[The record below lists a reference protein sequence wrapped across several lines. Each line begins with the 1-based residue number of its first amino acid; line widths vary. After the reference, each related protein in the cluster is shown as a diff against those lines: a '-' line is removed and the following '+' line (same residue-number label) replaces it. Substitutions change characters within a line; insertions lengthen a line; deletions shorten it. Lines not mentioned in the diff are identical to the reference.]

1 MKKNVVRKI
10 AAFAL
15 GATAC
20 LALGAAF
27 MLKPETKAD
36 AAADDEIT
44 AMNTL
49 AGFTIEE
56 KAAVRKDEPMGLRFT
71 TKVSTATQAQIKEQL
86 GDGEIVYGTLMLPAD
101 FLVGDE
107 LTHDTPSVVVAEVP
121 SNKWKDATTYTAV
134 LGGKDGASLG
144 SSYYSR
150 PIAARSY
157 ALNKDT
163 GVVYYTENTA
173 IRSIGY
179 VAYKAV
185 NDVEKPETDTDVQAI
200 VTNAKTKREFVFNEN
215 ISVYNSENSGVTVI
229 GNGFDNQSANV
240 FAFKVGGIIDETV
253 TINYTTSDE
262 SVISVNNGVLKAVG
276 EGVATVTGTVTV
288 GSENYTCTKE
298 LSTFHYAPSSDYQIL
313 IPASAGE
320 YETQAANKL
329 RSIWQESTGIRLPI
343 ITESGNEETS
353 GKYISIGD
361 TILAKKVCV
370 LSSITAGKEL
380 GETSSVVRY
389 VDNTVFVRGMSERA
403 TLYGVQQLLK
413 DTVGY
418 EYFLTDTYTVD
429 EKAEIIIGHIDYIP
443 DIANEVIQQ
452 QTAEDGIIGA
462 EHGTHGYT
470 AFMVPV
476 GADDHT
482 GITHNSINV
491 IKNTVTDNGVTDT
504 SQYYS
509 YSSLTYKDWYATTTN
524 WAGTTIFHRDSNNY
538 KLELCYTAHGNTSTT
553 NGRPALVDAVA
564 TAMFNQ
570 MQRNE
575 YKSYDRI
582 GFSQADHS
590 EWCECNSCKTEG
602 NAADNLLHFIL
613 DVAASL
619 KSKLQTVG
627 DSRADTFKICTL
639 FYLAT
644 STLPTSN
651 ATYLDETT
659 KAYMSH
665 LEVWFAEIKADFNV
679 SLDDTNSTYN
689 ANTALAQF
697 NGWVNIAK
705 PNGADMLW
713 WGYYAS
719 TTCGF
724 IPYDSIEALRGNYAL
739 AYNAGVDYM
748 FNQSIGYNV
757 NWMRLKQY
765 LMSELRWN
773 ANPDPTTWDGW
784 IESYMKGAFGQ
795 GSEAMYA
802 YYTAW
807 DAWADAHKA
816 DFYNNASG
824 TSKSISKDL
833 RTSGKMPLETLI
845 GWLNSCNKAL
855 AALDANDPNYKIY
868 YNNIILER
876 LTPLYLIMYV
886 HGGFKG
892 SSFTSS
898 KINEYVI
905 PYGQD
910 FLDGI
915 AQWNVTYDGEGASL
929 NNKMPEFKA
938 AIENAL
944 SGITAVTV
952 TERQNAIS
960 TTTSMTLNHANIAS
974 GESYTATVVGEAG
987 NVTVTDVTANDGSA
1001 TLTFDSLALGT
1012 SYVVTLR
1019 SDSKAITFT
1028 NAFAVSAV
1036 ISDYAAFKTIVGK
1049 KIDSGYYLLTKDIEG
1064 DGKAISVRDTSYFN
1078 AILDGNGY
1086 TVSNL
1091 KIGANGMF
1099 YNMAGATVKNVTF
1112 EIVSAAAAV
1121 FAVEASDT
1129 TFENVTIKFATEETQ
1144 PLAGTE
1150 TNVVCNNVQSLV
1162 SLNYEETGKT
1172 FFLPIGETEVLIQD
1186 ANLVKGDYTVTV
1198 GGESYTATAFKSGQ
1212 IKVNVQALNVGET
1225 ASVVCGNGEAAYGY
1239 NVMGITKFIKT
1250 FDELLS
1256 LGIHTTDTNGEG
1268 YGNDVYGYYVLA
1280 NDIDGQGAFTT
1291 PGYNYGQSYFQ
1302 GTLDGNGYTVKNF
1315 TAGQCGIFGGMMN
1328 ATVKNINFDF
1338 ASVYTKSA
1346 VAGWNYTALLANKAT
1361 NVVFENV
1368 NARFLGYQAVDGDVA
1383 TFFKGTLVGEISE
1396 NVTYR
1401 NVTIDLSLCTDG
1413 FVASGGNVF
1422 GPAVSGLV
1430 CENVT
1435 IKVGLAENEVTFG
1448 YSDKVG
1454 TEISK
1459 PDGVTVETTDEDV
1472 ATILQGDT
1480 RTVLAY
1486 YMDDVTKVGFEEG
1499 TLVQYLEGKVA
1510 SGWGETIYSE
1520 RAVIVADGTQDYISV
1535 EFYAANNFTG
1545 DSIFHIWY
1553 SSTACSVSKAGVAS
1567 DANIQSQIVDRYG
1580 MKVASVV
1587 GGERYTFRV
1596 YAPGT
1601 EYLGIGVYGINTIY
1615 FANVSYGTGNLPT
1628 PITQNIVAGTPSR
1641 GSLNVYKDDVTAL
1654 GFVKDTLVLENS
1666 NITST
1671 WDDGVV
1677 IATDNTKNCLSV
1689 NFSLSNITS
1698 GQQFMI
1704 HDGSGFCARISDCVV
1719 WHDGGDTSYKEVEI
1733 LDAEGNLATEW
1744 TANTVYTM
1752 KIYHEG
1758 VSSIRICAVS
1768 GTGFNVYYDNNITQS
1783 DDVYVAPVDPT
1794 PENAPTNASG
1804 TTLPRYTGDETAYG
1818 WEEDTYVFE
1827 ATMASSWNDRVLFNV
1842 DSTKY
1847 DYMDVDFVITNDR
1860 NVWWFS
1866 AWVVNAGGMLDG
1878 SYTLNE
1884 NSGFA
1889 NHTPNTGAN
1898 GGNTK
1903 IQVFDV
1909 NGNVLTGARTTGT
1922 KYTLRVYL
1930 KDENLTQVQFGQD
1943 NVTMLFANVSFG
1955 IVETI
1960 TADSTNT
1967 SAVSVYDGDVTALG
1981 FAEGSRVYEYVG
1993 ANSETDKAVFDVDS
2007 ANYDYV
2013 DVQLVIA
2020 SGDGYFFAFALNGGN
2035 YLNGGVSYV
2044 IDPSNIR
2051 LANGNTMD
2059 RAIQVFDANGNVA
2072 TSLMSTNTLY
2082 TLRIYISGADQFKI
2096 AKTGS
2101 TIYLANV
2108 TFGNAAAIEEPDEVV
2123 KSAETDEVL
2132 PKYTGDQVSMGF
2144 GADDYV
2150 FEHASTGTWND
2161 RVAIGNNSVDNYLV
2175 FNFASSNPSSLTIW
2189 LMKSGGMVGGASY
2202 ILAPSGTV
2210 GINEG
2215 NTERTMYVVGDD
2227 GFITDTMQA
2236 NKMYTLY
2243 VCISDIDG
2251 IYVGVEAGTTLY
2263 YANVHYTNGPEKLI
2277 KQAGTNM
2284 PLYNGD
2290 VTALGFAEGSFV
2302 QQMVTQDL
2310 TAGSSWWDTGTYPD
2324 NLHRQTLLA
2333 HIPADEN
2340 QTMASVEFVVSKA
2353 ITSGSVFHVW
2363 GNKDGQQENFGD
2375 VTISSYAE
2383 AKTANGFKAY
2393 ICDANGNF
2401 VTSLQANTLYVLK
2414 LYMKGTSD
2422 FRVANISESG
2432 MTTYFSA
2439 SSITYAPYSTVS
2451 LSNKTLIPTYTG
2463 DVTNLGFVAGTTV
2476 YEGVQDNRTSMWSA
2490 GTILGKTM
2498 EAQSVM
2504 LYKEADELYASVQF
2518 SLSKAFG
2525 ATTSNAFAAWWFDA
2539 EGVNKGL
2546 AGYLTVAGASTAGA
2560 TPPAGFR
2567 VEAYDLSGKVV
2578 TSFAANTVYEMR
2590 WYGVGAT
2597 AFKVGCG
2604 EISGE
2609 SITIY
2614 YANPTSGDDVV
2625 VTAGGTN
2632 KSAVGICS
2640 ESVDGFA
2647 EGTRIYKYVGET
2659 TNDKISIKVDSTNY
2673 DYVDFQLIIT
2683 EATSKYFFAFAMNGG
2698 SYLNGSSPYI
2708 LSPENIRINSGA
2720 TMDRVIQVFDKNGNE
2735 YKSTF
2740 ALNTLYTVRVYIKA
2754 GNVTELQMRQTGMVA
2769 YIANVKHGNDA
2780 TT

>member
-1 MKKNVVRKI
+1 M
-10 AAFAL
+10 
-15 GATAC
+15 
-20 LALGAAF
+20 
-27 MLKPETKAD
+27 
-36 AAADDEIT
+36 
-44 AMNTL
+44 
-49 AGFTIEE
+49 
-56 KAAVRKDEPMGLRFT
+56 
-71 TKVSTATQAQIKEQL
+71 
-86 GDGEIVYGTLMLPAD
+86 
-101 FLVGDE
+101 
-107 LTHDTPSVVVAEVP
+107 
-121 SNKWKDATTYTAV
+121 
-134 LGGKDGASLG
+134 
-144 SSYYSR
+144 
-150 PIAARSY
+150 
-157 ALNKDT
+157 
-163 GVVYYTENTA
+163 
-173 IRSIGY
+173 
-179 VAYKAV
+179 
-185 NDVEKPETDTDVQAI
+185 
-200 VTNAKTKREFVFNEN
+200 
-215 ISVYNSENSGVTVI
+215 
-229 GNGFDNQSANV
+229 
-240 FAFKVGGIIDETV
+240 
-253 TINYTTSDE
+253 
-262 SVISVNNGVLKAVG
+262 
-276 EGVATVTGTVTV
+276 
-288 GSENYTCTKE
+288 
-298 LSTFHYAPSSDYQIL
+298 
-313 IPASAGE
+313 
-320 YETQAANKL
+320 
-329 RSIWQESTGIRLPI
+329 
-343 ITESGNEETS
+343 
-353 GKYISIGD
+353 
-361 TILAKKVCV
+361 
-370 LSSITAGKEL
+370 
-380 GETSSVVRY
+380 
-389 VDNTVFVRGMSERA
+389 
-403 TLYGVQQLLK
+403 
-413 DTVGY
+413 
-418 EYFLTDTYTVD
+418 
-429 EKAEIIIGHIDYIP
+429 
-443 DIANEVIQQ
+443 
-452 QTAEDGIIGA
+452 
-462 EHGTHGYT
+462 
-470 AFMVPV
+470 
-476 GADDHT
+476 
-482 GITHNSINV
+482 
-491 IKNTVTDNGVTDT
+491 
-504 SQYYS
+504 
-509 YSSLTYKDWYATTTN
+509 
-524 WAGTTIFHRDSNNY
+524 
-538 KLELCYTAHGNTSTT
+538 
-553 NGRPALVDAVA
+553 VDAVA

-570 MQRNE
+570 MQRDE

-590 EWCECNSCKTEG
+590 EWCNCTACKTEG

-619 KSKLQTVG
+619 KSKLKTAG
-627 DSRADTFKICTL
+627 DARADTFKICTL

-886 HGGFKG
+886 HGGFNG

-952 TERQNAIS
+952 TERQNVIS

-1078 AILDGNGY
+1078 AILSGNGY

-1091 KIGANGMF
+1091 KIGGNGMF

-1422 GPAVSGLV
+1422 GPAISGLV
-1430 CENVT
+1430 CEDVT

-1454 TEISK
+1454 TAISK

-1472 ATILQGDT
+1472 VTILQGDT

-1499 TLVQYLEGKVA
+1499 TIVQYLEGKVA

-1553 SSTACSVSKAGVAS
+1553 SSAACSVSKAGVAS

-1666 NITST
+1666 NITDT
-1671 WDDGVV
+1671 WNDGVV

-1689 NFSLSNITS
+1689 NFSLSKITS

-1704 HDGSGFCARISDCVV
+1704 HDGSGFCARINDCVV

-1758 VSSIRICAVS
+1758 VSSIRICAV
-1768 GTGFNVYYDNNITQS
+1768 GGMGFNVYYDNNITQS

-1943 NVTMLFANVSFG
+1943 NVTMLFANVTFG
-1955 IVETI
+1955 IVETVV
-1960 TADSTNT
+1960 SGGSNVN
-1967 SAVSVYDGDVTALG
+1967 AVTVYEGDETALG
-1981 FAEGSRVYEYVG
+1981 FAEGSRVYKYEGVN
-1993 ANSETDKAVFDVDS
+1993 ASTDKAAIAVDS
-2007 ANYDYV
+2007 SSYDYV
-2013 DVQLVIA
+2013 DVQFVIGE
-2020 SGDGYFFAFALNGGN
+2020 GDGYFFLYALKGGN
-2035 YLNGGVSYV
+2035 FLNSGSFYV

-2051 LANGNTMD
+2051 LASGSVMD
-2059 RAIQVFDANGNVA
+2059 RAIQVFDANGKMA
-2072 TSLMSTNTLY
+2072 SSLMSKNTLY
-2082 TLRIYISGADQFKI
+2082 TLRVYIKAGEVDQIMLGKD
-2096 AKTGS
+2096 AS

-2108 TFGNAAAIEEPDEVV
+2108 SFGNGEPVCPVVQGDNRVDMPTYDGDVTTLGFETDTTVYMIENSSANPWDNAWNIRTIIYAPLSQDYVTFEFVSTVDVAAGSDIFYIWGANGSPAIGSVKTTTTDIALITDVNGYASTSIAAGVHYYLHVACANLKEIQITSLIPSSTVYFANIEYNNGAFAAAEKPATIIMQGNPEIEMPSYTGKVTELGFAEGSFVQQMVTQDLTAGSQWWDTKNYPDNLHRQTYLAKIPMDASQTKISIEFAVSEAIASGEVFHIWAYEGDTYLKDVGVSCSTTWAKDGIAACIYDKNGNAVSSLQANTVYVLEMRMIGATRFNVANIAASGMTTYFSASSIKYEQVVTLPDEVV

-2150 FEHASTGTWND
+2150 FEHASTNTWSD

-2175 FNFASSNPSSLTIW
+2175 FNFASSNPSGLTIW

-2202 ILAPSGTV
+2202 ILTPSGAV
-2210 GINEG
+2210 VINEG

-2277 KQAGTNM
+2277 KQAWTNM

-2310 TAGSSWWDTGTYPD
+2310 TAGSLWWETETYPD
-2324 NLHRQTLLA
+2324 NLHRQTYLA
-2333 HIPADEN
+2333 KIPVDAS
-2340 QTMASVEFVVSKA
+2340 QTKVSIEFAVSEAIASGE
-2353 ITSGSVFHVW
+2353 VFRVW
-2363 GNKDGQQENFGD
+2363 AYKDGMDTDLANCS
-2375 VTISSYAE
+2375 VSCSTTW
-2383 AKTANGFKAY
+2383 AKDGIAACIYDK
-2393 ICDANGNF
+2393 NGNA
-2401 VTSLQANTLYVLK
+2401 VSSLQANTVYVLE
-2414 LYMKGTSD
+2414 MRMPGATR
-2422 FRVANISESG
+2422 FNVANIAESG

-2439 SSITYAPYSTVS
+2439 SSIKYGAEIYQ
-2451 LSNKTLIPTYTG
+2451 G
-2463 DVTNLGFVAGTTV
+2463 DSRVKA
-2476 YEGVQDNRTSMWSA
+2476 SA
-2490 GTILGKTM
+2490 YQG
-2498 EAQSVM
+2498 
-2504 LYKEADELYASVQF
+2504 D
-2518 SLSKAFG
+2518 
-2525 ATTSNAFAAWWFDA
+2525 ATQYGFAA
-2539 EGVNKGL
+2539 
-2546 AGYLTVAGASTAGA
+2546 T
-2560 TPPAGFR
+2560 
-2567 VEAYDLSGKVV
+2567 
-2578 TSFAANTVYEMR
+2578 
-2590 WYGVGAT
+2590 
-2597 AFKVGCG
+2597 
-2604 EISGE
+2604 
-2609 SITIY
+2609 
-2614 YANPTSGDDVV
+2614 DDVV
-2625 VTAGGTN
+2625 ELAMTDSWSDRAIV
-2632 KSAVGICS
+2632 
-2640 ESVDGFA
+2640 
-2647 EGTRIYKYVGET
+2647 
-2659 TNDKISIKVDSTNY
+2659 KVDSTVC
-2673 DYVDFQLIIT
+2673 DYVDIDFVV
-2683 EATSKYFFAFAMNGG
+2683 TSGLWYFNAWVVTSSGMLDG
-2698 SYLNGSSPYI
+2698 SYFVAE
-2708 LSPENIRINSGA
+2708 LSGGTQHATYGAGFAKHNPDTGASGGNTRMQVLDA
-2720 TMDRVIQVFDKNGNE
+2720 SGNVVIGGR
-2735 YKSTF
+2735 
-2740 ALNTLYTVRVYIKA
+2740 ALGTKYTLRVYICDESLTEIQFGQSNMNVLI
-2754 GNVTELQMRQTGMVA
+2754 GNVRFGTNA
-2769 YIANVKHGNDA
+2769 
-2780 TT
+2780 